1 MNIPKNPM
9 TFRQMYL
16 GFRSGKK
23 KIHPGSPVRNFGN
36 TMRSDP
42 LILGTPKRVKFE
54 DSCGQ
59 KSSLGIS
66 NDLKLG
72 QVLHTDD
79 TKILAESC
87 PDPTSWRHFMTS
99 NMVKSWGDVTDDVI
113 KSDVINLWRHRWS
126 KWCHVRFFWK
136 FTLNLVVVPSFV
148 QNGWP
153 SVIFERGA
161 LKPPPGCGSSK
172 RARTR

>member
-1 MNIPKNPM
+1 MRLTCLRRSNVAPLVREVSGFQVIWIRKRRYYGAFNPIWSVRCFCQQNSRGVMNIPKNPM

-23 KIHPGSPVRNFGN
+23 KMHPRSPVRSFGD
-36 TMRSDP
+36 TKKSDP
-42 LILGTPKRVKFE
+42 QILGTPKRVKFE

-79 TKILAESC
+79 TKILAKSC
-87 PDPTSWRHFMTS
+87 PDP
-99 NMVKSWGDVTDDVI
+99 
-113 KSDVINLWRHRWS
+113 
-126 KWCHVRFFWK
+126 
-136 FTLNLVVVPSFV
+136 
-148 QNGWP
+148 
-153 SVIFERGA
+153 
-161 LKPPPGCGSSK
+161 SS
-172 RARTR
+172 